1 MLSQGEGRKA
11 KGTYGRRRTRP
22 VQGGK
27 AIVLLREMAE
37 LQSELDTAEHP
48 RRLGLRLEIQA
59 CEMLLGQ
66 LKQILASAS
75 EARPQTPEKSRR
87 H

>member
-1 MLSQGEGRKA
+1 MDAAGRDLFRGERLYKA
-11 KGTYGRRRTRP
+11 
-22 VQGGK
+22 
-27 AIVLLREMAE
+27 LLGELAE

-59 CEMLLGQ
+59 CEMLLEQ
-66 LKQILASAS
+66 LERILPSAS
-75 EARPQTPEKSRR
+75 EARVQTPEKWRR

>member
-1 MLSQGEGRKA
+1 MDVARRDLFREERLFKALLGE
-11 KGTYGRRRTRP
+11 
-22 VQGGK
+22 
-27 AIVLLREMAE
+27 LAE

-59 CEMLLGQ
+59 CEMLLEQ
-66 LKQILASAS
+66 LKRILASAS
-75 EARPQTPEKSRR
+75 EARAQMPGKSRR